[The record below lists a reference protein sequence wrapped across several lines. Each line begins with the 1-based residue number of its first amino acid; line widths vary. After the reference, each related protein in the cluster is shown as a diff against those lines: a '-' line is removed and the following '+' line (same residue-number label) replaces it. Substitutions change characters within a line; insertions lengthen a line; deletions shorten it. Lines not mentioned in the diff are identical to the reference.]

1 METTKSPDDL
11 EAVRVISAALAPFP
25 QNEQERIIRWA
36 REKVGL
42 ATDTKPPD
50 KVTSLSGEAVPVGA
64 SSPGTKHGVTIKH
77 FVDQKKPKSDNQ
89 FAAVVAYFHRFEA
102 SGAERK
108 DMITAD
114 DLLEAC
120 RKANRKRLKNPSQTL
135 INAHHGG
142 LLDKGGRG
150 EFTINSVGENLV
162 AMALPESADGGSRP
176 AKRKNRNSQKRAK
189 VKNPRVKK

>member
-1 METTKSPDDL
+1 METTKTPDDL
-11 EAVRVISAALAPFP
+11 EAVRVIVSALAPFKQP
-25 QNEQERIIRWA
+25 DQERIIRWA

-42 ATDTKPPD
+42 PTDTKPAD
-50 KVTSLSGEAVPVGA
+50 T
-64 SSPGTKHGVTIKH
+64 SSPPHGDGGQPAAHPATPPHAVTIKQ
-77 FVDQKKPKSDNQ
+77 FVEQKSPKSDNQ
-89 FAAVVAYFHRFEA
+89 FAAVVAYYHRFEA

-120 RKANRKRLKNPSQTL
+120 RKAKRRRLKNPNQTL
-135 INAHHGG
+135 INAHQGG

-162 AMALPESADGGSRP
+162 AMALPEPAGGSKRTARRTRRTSVKK
-176 AKRKNRNSQKRAK
+176 AKTKNRKAK
-189 VKNPRVKK
+189 K